1 MFQSVC
7 CCKNDNCKNGNM
19 ADAWKCL
26 TSKYAP
32 NIVSIKLE
40 LKSESQQNKLWDTSQ
55 DPNIWILDTDSICAR
70 LKENKM
76 DILDEDFSIVH
87 ILKGLPAE
95 YEVQI

>member
-1 MFQSVC
+1 
-7 CCKNDNCKNGNM
+7 M

-40 LKSESQQNKLWDTSQ
+40 LKSESQQSKLWDTSQ

-70 LKENKM
+70 LKEIKL
-76 DILDEDFSIVH
+76 DILDEDSIVH
-87 ILKGLPAE
+87 ILNGLPAE